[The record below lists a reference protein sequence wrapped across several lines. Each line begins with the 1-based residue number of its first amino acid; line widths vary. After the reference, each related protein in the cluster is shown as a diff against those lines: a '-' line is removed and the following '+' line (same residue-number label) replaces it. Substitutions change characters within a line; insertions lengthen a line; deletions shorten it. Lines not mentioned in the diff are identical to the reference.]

1 MIKLEAVDQ
10 KTAQL
15 TQQGFDMSVLPTD
28 PTYSK
33 LLVTSI
39 KPQFIEISEEVSAIV
54 SMLSVENVFFTMT
67 NLDSTNPHD
76 KLKLKAI
83 KKRRKFMS

>member
-1 MIKLEAVDQ
+1 
-10 KTAQL
+10 
-15 TQQGFDMSVLPTD
+15 
-28 PTYSK
+28 
-33 LLVTSI
+33 
-39 KPQFIEISEEVSAIV
+39 
-54 SMLSVENVFFTMT
+54 MLSVENVFFTMT